1 MGKMHLTLKQSWEQ
15 VKEKL
20 KENDH
25 RLTDEDLVYDPADTD
40 ALLERLAQKLNRTK
54 VNSFI
59 IKNPVNQESVYI
71 HYNYLPHILKILNEN
86 K

>member
-1 MGKMHLTLKQSWEQ
+1 M
-15 VKEKL
+15 KL
-20 KENDH
+20 KKFKTIFETKEIEIIKEMDIRNDLKH
-25 RLTDEDLVYDPADTD
+25 L
-40 ALLERLAQKLNRTK
+40 
-54 VNSFI
+54 NSFI